1 MTDQPETQDS
11 RRQTVLVVL
20 AACGL
25 TVAVLVLAVA
35 MAVASYRATMG
46 IASQNA
52 RFASSLVAGQMGM
65 VLLDLEDSL
74 AEMGRMLEAS
84 PDKEFGDHDQALR
97 RLLAELQK
105 ERPYIRAL
113 FLTDALGRVTDWS
126 SEGVVPDVSQRE
138 YIKAQ
143 QAGARGA
150 FVGAPAIN
158 LRKPGDWIFGVSLGL
173 RGQDGALTHIAV
185 ILVGL
190 DTLLEDFRNLDLP
203 EGVGLA
209 VTDLRGRVYLYAP
222 GLERFVGRTAP
233 GIEEYLR
240 RGVGQGGTFAGPSP
254 LDGDEVVA
262 GSTLVHRYPLLAL
275 ASFGLDQVLAPWR
288 RQAMA
293 YGGAS
298 LALVLVAGTLS
309 VLLVRG
315 QVRLARQG
323 RQLALLASTDPLTGA
338 LNRRAFMDAA
348 RREFSRV
355 KRYGGELSCVA
366 IDLDHFKS
374 VNDTFGHAA
383 GDLALTAVAGL
394 ARTRLRSP
402 DLFCRFGGEEFT
414 LLLPGTD
421 LDGAVHL
428 AEALRAG
435 LARLELELEGVC
447 FSLTGSFGVAAVLA
461 ADASVEELLARAD
474 QALYQA
480 KEEGRDRVRQ
490 APLPENW
497 NRTA

>member
-25 TVAVLVLAVA
+25 TVAVLVLAGV
-35 MAVASYRATMG
+35 MALASYRATMG
-46 IASQNA
+46 VASQNA
-52 RFASSLVAGQMGM
+52 RLASSLVAGQMGM

-74 AEMGRMLEAS
+74 AEMGRMLETQ
-84 PDKEFGDHDQALR
+84 PDKGFGDHDPALR
-97 RLLAELQK
+97 RLLAGLQK

-113 FLTDALGRVTDWS
+113 FLTDALGRVTDWT
-126 SEGVVPDVSQRE
+126 SEGTVPDVSQRD
-138 YIKAQ
+138 YIKVQ

-158 LRKPGDWIFGVSLGL
+158 LRQPGDWLFGVSLGL
-173 RGQDGALTHIAV
+173 RDPEGRLTRIAV
-185 ILVGL
+185 ALVGL

-209 VTDLRGRVYLYAP
+209 VTDLHGRVYLYAP

-233 GIEEYLR
+233 KVEAYLR
-240 RGVGQGGTFAGPSP
+240 SGAQGGAFVGPSP
-254 LDGDEVVA
+254 LDGEEVVA
-262 GSTLVHRYPLLAL
+262 GSTLVHRYPLLAFAGFRL
-275 ASFGLDQVLAPWR
+275 EQVLAPWR
-288 RQAMA
+288 RQALA

-315 QVRLARQG
+315 QMRLSRQG
-323 RQLALLASTDPLTGA
+323 RALAQLASQDPLTGA

-348 RREFSRV
+348 QREFARV
-355 KRYGGELSCVA
+355 RRYGGELSCVML
-366 IDLDHFKS
+366 DLDHFKS
-374 VNDTFGHAA
+374 INDTFGHAA

-394 ARTRLRSP
+394 VRTRLRTP
-402 DLFCRFGGEEFT
+402 DLFCRFGGEEFV

-421 LDGAVHL
+421 QDGAAHL
-428 AEALRAG
+428 AESLRAG

-447 FSLTGSFGVAAVLA
+447 FTLTGSFGVAAVLA
-461 ADASVEELLARAD
+461 ADASMEQLLARAD
-474 QALYQA
+474 QAMYQA
-480 KEEGRDRVRQ
+480 KEQGRDRVRQ
-490 APLPENW
+490 APLPEDW
-497 NRTA
+497 GRTA

>member
-1 MTDQPETQDS
+1 MTDNARSQDS
-11 RRQTVLVVL
+11 RSQTVLAVL

-35 MAVASYRATMG
+35 MAVTSYRATMG

-74 AEMGRMLEAS
+74 AEMGRMLEMS
-84 PDKEFGDHDQALR
+84 PDTEFGDHDLALR
-97 RLLAELQK
+97 RLLAELQH

-113 FLTDALGRVTDWS
+113 FFTDVQGRVTDWTDK
-126 SEGVVPDVSQRE
+126 GPVPDVSQRD
-138 YIKAQ
+138 YIKVH

-150 FVGAPAIN
+150 FVGTPAIN
-158 LRKPGDWIFGVSLGL
+158 LRKAGDWIFGVSLGL
-173 RGQDGALTHIAV
+173 RDQDGVLTGIAV
-185 ILVGL
+185 VLVGL
-190 DTLLEDFRNLDLP
+190 DTLLEDFRSLDLP

-209 VTDLRGRVYLYAP
+209 VTDLHGRVYLYAP

-233 GIEEYLR
+233 EIETYLR
-240 RGVGQGGTFAGPSP
+240 RGAQGGTFVGPSP
-254 LDGDEVVA
+254 LDGEEVVA
-262 GSTLVHRYPLLAL
+262 GSTLVHRYPLLAF
-275 ASFGLDQVLAPWR
+275 AGFRLDQVLAPWR

-323 RQLALLASTDPLTGA
+323 RQLALLASTDSLTGA
-338 LNRRAFMDAA
+338 LNRRAFLDAA

-374 VNDTFGHAA
+374 INDTFGHAA

-394 ARTRLRSP
+394 VRSRLRSP

-447 FSLTGSFGVAAVLA
+447 FTLTGSFGVAAVLA
-461 ADASVEELLARAD
+461 ADAALEELLARAD

-480 KEEGRDRVRQ
+480 KEQGRDRVTQ

-497 NRTA
+497 SRTA